1 MSAQLKQIVFTVL
14 RVFIGTLLAAFLAD
28 ITNLMNFAW
37 DDWKPVIVAAIAAA
51 VVVVINALNPKD
63 ARYGIGKT

>member
-1 MSAQLKQIVFTVL
+1 MSAQLKQILWTVL
-14 RVFIGTLLAAFLAD
+14 RVFAGTLLAAFLAD

-37 DDWKPVIVAAIAAA
+37 ADWKPVIVAAIAAA

-63 ARYGIGKT
+63 GRYGIGAK

>member
-37 DDWKPVIVAAIAAA
+37 ADWKPVIVAAIAAA